1 MALSE
6 PRTPN
11 PSDELEALRR
21 LLLQPEQDA
30 LEELLSP
37 GEKVRQLAEHLPE
50 GMSRRAREDKAL
62 QNTLAPILEEVLPI
76 LVRRNPKLLAE
87 ILYPVMLPAIR
98 RAVASMFA
106 SLVQGFNQTLDQVF
120 SPRGIRWRLEALT
133 TGKPFGEVVLSH
145 TLLYQVEQVLLIQ
158 RDSGLLLVHSV
169 AEGVKV
175 QDGAMVSGML
185 TAIGD
190 FVHDSF
196 DPEAGLNTVDFGERK
211 LVVEPGPL
219 AVLAAVV
226 KGSPPE
232 ELKGRLQD
240 MLSLIHVQFN
250 EDLGEFGGD
259 PAIFD
264 PAKPLLEE
272 LLEARYQTQAHASTK
287 RPPYFLI
294 ALGLILL
301 AGLGWWGWNN
311 YQAGRAWNTYLER
324 LQTAS
329 GIVVTE
335 SSKRYVLRGLRDPLA
350 PDPLSFAE
358 GIDLPTDRIRA
369 KWEPYQSFEPEIVLK
384 RIKVLLNTPDTVQ
397 LSWQNGVLM
406 ASGTAPLEWIQR
418 LKTLAAAFGVE
429 RLQYRIIP
437 Q

>member
-1 MALSE
+1 MIGPESR
-6 PRTPN
+6 PT
-11 PSDELEALRR
+11 PSDELEVLRR
-21 LLLQPEQDA
+21 LLLQPEQAA

-37 GEKVRQLAEHLPE
+37 GERVRQLAEHLPE

-62 QNTLAPILEEVLPI
+62 QNTLVPILEEVLPI
-76 LVRRNPKLLAE
+76 LVRRNPKLLVE
-87 ILYPVMLPAIR
+87 ILYPVLLPAIR

-120 SPRGIRWRLEALT
+120 SPRGIRWRLEAFT

-145 TLLYQVEQVLLIQ
+145 TLLYQVEQVLLVQ
-158 RDSGLLLVHSV
+158 RDSGLLLLHTV

-175 QDGAMVSGML
+175 QDGAMVSAML

-190 FVHDSF
+190 FVQDSF

-219 AVLAAVV
+219 AVIAAVV
-226 KGSPPE
+226 KGNPPE

-240 MLSLIHVQFN
+240 MLALIHVQFS
-250 EDLGEFGGD
+250 EDLADFGGN

-264 PAKPLLEE
+264 PAKPLLDE
-272 LLEARYQTQAHASTK
+272 LLEARYQTQVKTK

-294 ALGLILL
+294 ALGVLL
-301 AGLGWWGWNN
+301 LLGLGWWGWNN

-350 PDPLSFAE
+350 PDPLSFAN
-358 GIDLPTDRIRA
+358 DLNLPLGRIQA
-369 KWEPYQSFEPEIVLK
+369 NWEPYQSFEPEIVLK
-384 RIKVLLNTPDTVQ
+384 RIRLLLNTPDTVQ

-406 ASGTAPLEWIQR
+406 ARGTASLEWIQR
-418 LKTLAAAFGVE
+418 FKTMVAAFGVE
-429 RLQYRIIP
+429 RLQNRIIL